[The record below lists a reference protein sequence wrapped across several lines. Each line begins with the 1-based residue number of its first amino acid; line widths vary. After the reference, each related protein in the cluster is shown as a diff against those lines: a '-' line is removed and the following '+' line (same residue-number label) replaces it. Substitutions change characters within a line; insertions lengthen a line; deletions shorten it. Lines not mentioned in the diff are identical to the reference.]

1 MCDITSK
8 SIHGYNYIKGKFYD
22 IVNLYDKNEIFD
34 YEDGPKEGKKIISE
48 EEYSQSQVKTK

>member
-48 EEYSQSQVKTK
+48 EEHSQS